1 MLDLESLAQPAAP
14 ARRTMLVNAVKDAC
28 RAFAWLVIACVTI
41 LATQGGMGAAAA
53 TLPARPAALHTAL
66 ARPVVVPG
74 NPDPQ
79 AGYQVVTTTCRLPQV
94 GGRSIVRRYRY
105 GRDVYALQGA
115 AQLEV
120 YWVAWSQHHPGVL
133 AFVGLWDGSTLL
145 ASGAGD
151 CASPMVGPVRAP
163 AVSR

>member
-14 ARRTMLVNAVKDAC
+14 AWRTMLVNAVRDAC
-28 RAFAWLVIACVTI
+28 RAFAWLVVAGVTI
-41 LATQGGMGAAAA
+41 LASMGGMGLAAAK
-53 TLPARPAALHTAL
+53 LPARPAAAHTAP
-66 ARPVVVPG
+66 ARPVVAPG
-74 NPDPQ
+74 NPDPG
-79 AGYQVVTTTCRLPQV
+79 AGYQVVTTSCAGT
-94 GGRSIVRRYRY
+94 VRRSLY